1 MKKLFGLA
9 VVMMLGLNMIGCEET
24 METTNEEPKVKQ
36 EETIKV
42 EEKKEEVKKEV
53 VEEPEVKVEIFN
65 EEKFNYYMTTS
76 LSDEEY
82 KTYFDEIKFDETGY
96 SRELEFD
103 GYVVAIYGS
112 EKYNTR
118 SELALAAG
126 DYDGIDVNNYP
137 GVTIMTRDIAN
148 YELAGLTPGT
158 NVRVKMTIERFD
170 DGGYL
175 KIYVKEIEAR

>member
-1 MKKLFGLA
+1 MKKLFGVA
-9 VVMMLGLNMIGCEET
+9 VVIMLGLNMVGCEET
-24 METTNEEPKVKQ
+24 IESTNEEPKVKQ

-42 EEKKEEVKKEV
+42 EEKKEEVKEEV
-53 VEEPEVKVEIFN
+53 VEEPEVKVEVFD
-65 EEKFNYYMTTS
+65 EEKFNYYTTTS
-76 LSDEEY
+76 LSYDEY
-82 KTYFDEIKFDETGY
+82 KTYFDEIKHDETGY
-96 SRELEFD
+96 SRDLEFD
-103 GYVVAIYGS
+103 GYIVEIYSS

-126 DYDGIDVNNYP
+126 DYDGINVNNYQ

-148 YELAGLTPGT
+148 YEIAGLTPGT
-158 NVRVKMTIERFD
+158 NVKVKMTIERFD